1 MFITI
6 SNSDQ
11 ADAKSKNI
19 WFPIDSEKLHE
30 VCKALDIPLSINS
43 NCFIVGLNDREMS
56 RIIKTPYTCNIDE
69 LNFLMKRLDSFDA
82 REKDTFYA
90 SAVGLG
96 KTELK
101 DLINLTYNTHCY
113 SVISDFSNLNR
124 VGKMIYLNEAG
135 GVPTGELSDLDGHKI
150 VEEILMYSPIKA
162 ITPYGVLLQN
172 RNEPELVYDGK
183 HFPLYFHQN
192 EVATFVISA
201 KGERAFVYLPC
212 FDIEIQKALLRL
224 DEQDLSECQVVL
236 ESDTFPSVLMAL
248 IEKEDVLSQ
257 RLDLV
262 NDFAKSIKQLGVR
275 DTEYYGKLLDY
286 LRPISVVDARLL
298 LEHFH
303 EFQVFD
309 GICDAKAYG
318 KFMLCESGRIEYDE
332 SLEDYIDFQSYG
344 EKKLKSECGAF
355 TEKGYLIYFGSNP
368 EVNRILFESLGL
380 IVEAPMEQLE
390 LKLYMPL
397 KAITYDVENDY
408 GYTET
413 SDEAEEISAQE
424 LLKYEDDILMVI
436 EKLKYPE
443 EVNRGLMKYYDH
455 KDTVNAKVSKYDIT
469 VQEVNGV
476 LMGVAVLA
484 LNAPLT
490 DAELERIKEEIT
502 GQMSDGWGE
511 SMEQREI
518 KTGDKDIF
526 VSFWNSEDWS
536 LKTAEDLGM
545 IDQTLTIKGLGL

>member
-11 ADAKSKNI
+11 SDDKSKDI
-19 WFPIDSEKLHE
+19 WFPVDSEKLHE
-30 VCKALDIPLSINS
+30 VCKALEIPLSINS
-43 NCFIVGLNDREMS
+43 NCFIVGLNDRDMS

-69 LNFLMKRLDSFDA
+69 FNFLMKRLDSFDA

-113 SVISDFSNLNR
+113 SVISDFGNLNR
-124 VGKMIYLNEAG
+124 VGRMIYLNEAG
-135 GVPTGELSDLDGHKI
+135 GVPTEELSDLDGHKI
-150 VEEILMYSPIKA
+150 VDDILAHSPIKA

-172 RNEPELVYDGK
+172 RNEPELIYDGK

-212 FDIEIQKALLRL
+212 SDIEIQKALLRL
-224 DEQDLSECQVVL
+224 DEQNLSECQVVL
-236 ESDTFPSVLMAL
+236 VSDTFPSVLMAL
-248 IEKEDVLSQ
+248 MEKEDVVSHK
-257 RLDLV
+257 LDFV
-262 NDFAKSIKQLGVR
+262 NDFAKSIKQLGDR

-286 LRPISVVDARLL
+286 LSPSSVVDARLL
-298 LEHFH
+298 LDHYH
-303 EFQVFD
+303 EFQLFD

-318 KFMLCESGRIEYDE
+318 KFMLCESGRVEYDE
-332 SLEDYIDFQSYG
+332 SLEEYIDFQSYA
-344 EKKLKSECGAF
+344 EKALKGECGAF
-355 TEKGYLIYFGSNP
+355 TEKGYLVYFGSNP

-380 IVEAPMEQLE
+380 IVEAPIEQLE

-397 KAITYDVENDY
+397 KAITYDFENDY

-413 SDEAEEISAQE
+413 SDEAEEISAHE
-424 LLKYEDDILMVI
+424 LLKYEDDILMAI
-436 EKLKYPE
+436 EKLKHPE
-443 EVNRGLMKYYDH
+443 EINRGLMKYYGH
-455 KDTVNAKVSKYDIT
+455 KDTVNAKVSKYDIK
-469 VQEVNGV
+469 VQELNGV

-518 KTGDKDIF
+518 KTGDKVIF

-536 LKTAEDLGM
+536 LKTAEELDLSA
-545 IDQTLTIKGLGL
+545 QTFVMKGLGL